1 MVGRQ
6 RFETQFPDVAGLVD
20 ELLARGL
27 HSGATDVHF
36 EPTDK
41 GLWVRG
47 RIDGQLSELELLPL
61 PLAENVVARLKV
73 LASLLTYRIDIPQEG
88 AFAWKPMRVQECGQ
102 AVEFRLATFPTIR
115 GERAVARVFR
125 AMPALQALDALGLS
139 VEQLERLRRAI
150 AQPGGLI
157 VTSGPAGS
165 GKTTTLYALIR
176 EMRDR
181 FHERSVITLEDPV
194 EQRIDRVAQIQ
205 INPHGELNY
214 ERCMRSLLRHDPQV
228 IMLGEVRDRRT
239 AGIALEAA
247 LTGHLILTSVHSG
260 DPAETIVRFL
270 EMDIPPYQLASA
282 LTLVCTQRLVRKVC
296 ASCRGA
302 RGGNCAACCGRGY
315 AGRTAVA
322 QLVEV
327 DEPTRELILR
337 NASASALRVV
347 LKAQKPDLRERA
359 AALVADGITDADEV
373 ARVLGCYTIP
383 MSRVPG
389 SRPG

>member
-1 MVGRQ
+1 MGKQ
-6 RFETQFPDVAGLVD
+6 RLETPSPDVANLVD

-27 HSGATDVHF
+27 NSGATDIHF
-36 EPTDK
+36 EPTEE

-47 RIDGQLSELELLPL
+47 RIDGQLSELDLLPSR
-61 PLAENVVARLKV
+61 LAENVVARLKV
-73 LASLLTYRIDIPQEG
+73 LASLLTYRMDIPQEG
-88 AFAWKPMRVQECGQ
+88 AFSWNHERVHVNGR

-125 AMPALQALDALGLS
+125 ATPELQTLDALGFS
-139 VEQLERLRRAI
+139 VVQLERLRWAI

-176 EMRDR
+176 ELRDR

-205 INPHGELNY
+205 VNPYGELSY

-239 AGIALEAA
+239 AGIAFEAA
-247 LTGHLILTSVHSG
+247 LTGHLILTTVHSG

-282 LTLVCTQRLVRKVC
+282 LTLVCTQRLVRRVC
-296 ASCRGA
+296 ETCGA
-302 RGGNCAACCGRGY
+302 RGGGCAACSGTGY

-327 DEPTRELILR
+327 NEPTRELVLR
-337 NASASALRVV
+337 NAPASALRAA
-347 LKAQKPDLRERA
+347 LRLQTPDMRERA
-359 AALVADGITDADEV
+359 TTLVADGVTDAEEV
-373 ARVLGCYTIP
+373 GRVLG
-383 MSRVPG
+383 G
-389 SRPG
+389 